1 MSDLSKYSVHLMGKE
16 GLGPVRDG
24 FPISGVGSG
33 GGGGGGWSPHNTL
46 GTGAAPT

>member
-1 MSDLSKYSVHLMGKE
+1 MSDLSKYCVHLLGKE
-16 GLGPVRDG
+16 GLGPVRG
-24 FPISGVGSG
+24 GLTISGIGS